1 MKTVLF
7 VNKNISDYDKFVS
20 AVKTQIELKSDFN
33 LDNNLS
39 NIKRIGLVWH
49 NCNNEIPFGLTRTN
63 YKYFT
68 QEFLN
73 YLSEYKN
80 KITVDLITCS
90 LDSAEFKNELA
101 QIKNILPNVT
111 FAYSKTPIGNGSQ
124 GNWILESSGEDMSQ
138 IYFTSQIKNYSHV
151 LGFPTSIPNFTRS
164 DSVTT
169 RTFTLNYNITIGS
182 GTGEISWTQQDIT
195 YSSSGSTQQLI
206 IDGNGYTIT
215 INQAGFDGMF
225 ISGYTSGTS
234 IPTIL
239 QNFNIVSNVDIKCAL
254 TVITG
259 STQFSNCKLYLYGN
273 ISNNGGGI
281 CYNDGSGSLPSTSG
295 INTQLSNCTTVVFG
309 KIGNNAGPLIGYI
322 NLNSGN
328 IYNLENC
335 SSVVAD
341 NDSLSGTNTL
351 GSGAGAFVG
360 SGISNTVTISTSY
373 CIFNGSMANGSG
385 IIGGKFLGSNGTLT
399 FNKFYAVTSITRTP
413 QTGPSADNSAYILSS
428 YYGGS
433 PFTSSNL
440 NTTLSYVNILNI
452 DFNLENIY
460 GTGPTS
466 NTIYTNSDSS
476 VSGIGT
482 FIYYSY
488 FFLVANTSDARIG
501 PSTYTITYSGS
512 ANTFYSFNTNPIIS
526 WVYDLVANPNTLK
539 GVSQLSSFT
548 ISNQTY
554 GVGPFIPSLPSIL
567 VGNATT
573 IIYSSSNTNVA
584 TIDPFSG
591 LITILAGGNVIMTA
605 TLSETDQYTQTTQ
618 TAPFTINKATSILSS
633 WSIPNQTYS
642 LIPFTPTLPTII
654 TGNGS
659 ITYSSSNNS
668 ISTINNL
675 SGLIT
680 LISGGFVTMTATLS
694 QTNQYAQ
701 ATQTA
706 SFTINITPNIKTS
719 NIITTTKQNE
729 RVLIKL
735 QAVIPTYL
743 QGKTT
748 FIITTQPSNGTVRLV
763 NNVVLYSPNLN
774 YVGTDSF
781 QYQCV
786 SEFSKSNISTV
797 NIVITPNVPDIRI
810 KDINSPTKYL
820 VINLDHLQDY
830 YGSEFKISIIK
841 KPSEGKLLLTKN
853 KIIYEPNNKS
863 TSKDKFYMQI
873 STSKEQSNVFAIKI
887 KNLTVS

>member
-1 MKTVLF
+1 
-7 VNKNISDYDKFVS
+7 
-20 AVKTQIELKSDFN
+20 
-33 LDNNLS
+33 
-39 NIKRIGLVWH
+39 
-49 NCNNEIPFGLTRTN
+49 
-63 YKYFT
+63 
-68 QEFLN
+68 
-73 YLSEYKN
+73 
-80 KITVDLITCS
+80 
-90 LDSAEFKNELA
+90 
-101 QIKNILPNVT
+101 
-111 FAYSKTPIGNGSQ
+111 
-124 GNWILESSGEDMSQ
+124 MSQ

-164 DSVTT
+164 DSVNT
-169 RTFTLNYNITIGS
+169 RTFTLNYNITLGS

-195 YSSSGSTQQLI
+195 YSNSGSTQQLI
-206 IDGNGYTIT
+206 IDGNNKTIT

-281 CYNDGSGSLPSTSG
+281 CYNDGSGGLPPSSG
-295 INTQLSNCTTVVFG
+295 INTLLFNCATVVFG
-309 KIGNNAGPLIGYI
+309 KIGDNAGPLIGYI

-399 FNKFYAVTSITRTP
+399 FNKFYAVTSITGTP
-413 QTGPSADNSAYILSS
+413 QTGPSAGNSAYILSS
-428 YYGGS
+428 YFGGS

-440 NTTLSYVNILNI
+440 NTTSSYVNILNI
-452 DFNLENIY
+452 DFDLENIY

-466 NTIYTNSDSS
+466 DTIYTNSDSS
-476 VSGIGT
+476 VSDIGT
-482 FIYYSY
+482 FIDSSD
-488 FFLVANTSDARIG
+488 FFTVANASDARIG
-501 PSTYTITYSGS
+501 NSTYSIFSNTISVY
-512 ANTFYSFNTNPIIS
+512 YSFDTNPIIS
-526 WVYDLVANPNTLK
+526 WYYNLTANPNTLK
-539 GVSQLSSFT
+539 GYSQLSSFS
-548 ISNQTY
+548 ISDQTWSST
-554 GVGPFIPSLPSIL
+554 PFTPALPSIL
-567 VGNATT
+567 VGNGT
-573 IIYSSSNTNVA
+573 ISYASNFTPIA
-584 TIDPFSG
+584 TINNSTGEITMLGSG
-591 LITILAGGNVIMTA
+591 DVTMVA
-605 TLSETDQYTQTTQ
+605 TLSGTDQYVQTTAL
-618 TAPFTINKATSILSS
+618 APFIINRATSILSS
-633 WSIPNQTYS
+633 WSIPNQIYS
-642 LIPFTPTLPTII
+642 PIPFTPTLPTII

-748 FIITTQPSNGTVRLV
+748 FIIITQPSNGTVRLI
-763 NNVVLYSPNLN
+763 NNVVLYSPNLD